1 MELKIDVTISEDL
14 SSSIGYN
21 TIKSKVHIVLTEF
34 YSMIPGSLV
43 VIHSI
48 SLFISTN
55 NREGEYVYCTSPS
68 HEDA

>member
-1 MELKIDVTISEDL
+1 MELKIAVTISEDL

-21 TIKSKVHIVLTEF
+21 TINSKVHIVLTEF

-55 NREGEYVYCTSPS
+55 NQEGEYVYCTSPS